1 MKTLHTKPVLVT
13 LLAGTLLVGCQ
24 TTPPQTDDGGGYT
37 TGSSSSSS
45 TSDTNRTRAE
55 GAIGGAVIG
64 GLLGLAIG
72 GDSKGALIGAAV
84 GAGAGLIVGNEI
96 AKRKQQ
102 YANEEDFLDAEI
114 ASAREYN
121 ATAVAYNDKLR
132 QDIAQLD
139 RDTQL
144 LQSRYKAGLAS
155 RDELAHERQHL
166 KNEIAS
172 ANKVYENLEKE
183 YEIKV
188 AILEEQKKKGS
199 NTPQVRALEQEI
211 GQLKRNMDQLENQSV
226 QLAQI
231 DDRLTL

>member
-1 MKTLHTKPVLVT
+1 MKTLQSKLVLAT
-13 LLAGTLLVGCQ
+13 ILAGTLVAGCQ
-24 TTPPQTDDGGGYT
+24 TSPTQTEDSGGYT
-37 TGSSSSSS
+37 TGSSS
-45 TSDTNRTRAE
+45 TSDTNRTRTE

-72 GDSKGALIGAAV
+72 GDSKGALIGAALGTGV
-84 GAGAGLIVGNEI
+84 GLIVGNEI

-114 ASAREYN
+114 ASAQEYN
-121 ATAVAYNDKLR
+121 STAVAYNNKLR
-132 QDIAQLD
+132 RNIAQLD
-139 RDTQL
+139 RDAQL

-155 RDELAHERQHL
+155 RDDLANERQSV
-166 KNEIAS
+166 KKEIAS
-172 ANKVYENLEKE
+172 AKKVYESLEKE

-188 AILEEQKKKGS
+188 AILEEQKNKGS
-199 NTPQVRALEQEI
+199 STPQVRALEQEI
-211 GQLKRNMDQLENQSV
+211 SQLKKNMDQLQSQSV

>member
-1 MKTLHTKPVLVT
+1 MKTMHCKPVLVT
-13 LLAGTLLVGCQ
+13 LLAGALLAGCQ
-24 TTPPQTDDGGGYT
+24 SNPSQTDEGGGYT
-37 TGSSSSSS
+37 TGSSS

-72 GDSKGALIGAAV
+72 GDSKGALIGAALGTGV
-84 GAGAGLIVGNEI
+84 GLIVGNEI

-102 YANEEDFLDAEI
+102 YASEEDFLDAEI
-114 ASAREYN
+114 ASAKEYN
-121 ATAVAYNDKLR
+121 ATAVAYNNKLR
-132 QDIAQLD
+132 RDIAQLD
-139 RDTQL
+139 RDTQR

-155 RDELAHERQHL
+155 RDDLANERDSV
-166 KNEIAS
+166 KNQIAS
-172 ANKVYENLEKE
+172 AKKVYENLEKE

-199 NTPQVRALEQEI
+199 NTPRVRALEQEI
-211 GQLKRNMDQLENQSV
+211 GQLKKNMDQLQSQSV

>member
-1 MKTLHTKPVLVT
+1 MKTLQSKSVLIPLVAGI
-13 LLAGTLLVGCQ
+13 LLAGCQ
-24 TTPPQTDDGGGYT
+24 TNPTQTDDSGGYT
-37 TGSSSSSS
+37 TGSSSTS

-102 YANEEDFLDAEI
+102 YASEEDFLDAEI

-121 ATAVAYNDKLR
+121 ATAVAYNNKLR
-132 QDIAQLD
+132 RNIAQLD

-144 LQSRYKAGLAS
+144 LTSRYRAGLAS
-155 RDELAHERQHL
+155 RDDLVNERDNL
-166 KNEIAS
+166 KGEIAS
-172 ANKVYENLEKE
+172 AKKVYGNLEKE

-188 AILEEQKKKGS
+188 AILEEQKKKGA
-199 NTPQVRALEQEI
+199 NTPQVRALEAEVS
-211 GQLKRNMDQLENQSV
+211 QLKKNMDQLQSQSV